1 MHEDLVQWVLL
12 RRPEY
17 LQEKLGFRLD
27 RKIGEN
33 YTTEQGR
40 IDFAFETKNEVLVI
54 ELETGINNKA
64 KFDYCTGQVKRYKEI
79 SFSTE
84 KPVKFIILYDE
95 ENSQRRFVHELR
107 DFCERLDIILRTY
120 SILDVQELY
129 KQCLEELTKTAGI
142 DLGQPVAMD
151 VVYLRWLNRFIEP
164 FYRAEISALPRE
176 DIRSIFTSDT
186 SFGVYKKL
194 AENFQIVRED
204 REKGLME
211 LTDYG
216 QCFADAY
223 NAEIIQSAAAMPD
236 LSTEQKR
243 VLLEVLTNGTFTK
256 SKVNIYYFLR
266 FLHLTN
272 GEWLP
277 NTGTPE
283 DEEKL
288 QFANSLMGKSY
299 KWTTMRKL
307 LRFTCNQCEELDLAE
322 RIRLSTRYDRVVLTS
337 LGSRVLGYLEL
348 YLHLK
353 REQIQIPLQI

>member
-12 RRPEY
+12 RRREY
-17 LQEKLGFRLD
+17 LQEKLGFTLD
-27 RKIGEN
+27 RKIAEN
-33 YTTEQGR
+33 YTTAQGR
-40 IDFAFETKNEVLVI
+40 IDFAFEAPNEVLVV
-54 ELETGINNKA
+54 ELETAINNRA
-64 KFDYCTGQVKRYKEI
+64 KFDYCTNQVERYKQI
-79 SFSTE
+79 RFSTH

-95 ENSQRRFVHELR
+95 ENSRQRFVDGLR
-107 DFCERLDIILRTY
+107 SFSRRLDIILRTY
-120 SILDVQELY
+120 SMLHVQELY
-129 KQCLEELTKTAGI
+129 KQCMEELTKTAGI
-142 DLGQPVAMD
+142 DLGSPVAMD
-151 VVYLRWLNRFIEP
+151 VVYLRWLNKIIAP
-164 FYRAEISALPRE
+164 FHQADTLALPHQK
-176 DIRSIFTSDT
+176 IRNVFRSQT
-186 SFGVYKKL
+186 SFNVYKKL

-216 QCFADAY
+216 RRFVDAY
-223 NAEIIQSAAAMPD
+223 NAEIIQSTAAMPD

-256 SKVNIYYFLR
+256 SKVNVYYFLR

-277 NTGTPE
+277 NSGTPK

-307 LRFTCNQCEELDLAE
+307 LRFTCNQCEEL
-322 RIRLSTRYDRVVLTS
+322 VVLTS
-337 LGSRVLGYLEL
+337 RGSRVLGYLEL